1 MNSIRRY
8 KALKPHLY
16 REAGVWYCTLG
27 NWTASALTLMW
38 AYERRINLEPN
49 TKAKAQRHD

>member
-38 AYERRINLEPN
+38 AYERRISLEP
-49 TKAKAQRHD
+49 KAKAQRHD